1 MKPPPARRLSA
12 ALALLV
18 PSALAPA
25 ADATVS
31 EVQQTLLTYAYG
43 DPSPLAE
50 YGRIYPYARF
60 DGYSASGSERSWTMV
75 KLENDY
81 LVVLIAP
88 QIGGKVWAAYDK
100 VHLSQSGGEVP

>member
-75 KLENDY
+75 KLEERLPRRADR
-81 LVVLIAP
+81 AP
-88 QIGGKVWAAYDK
+88 DRRQGVGG
-100 VHLSQSGGEVP
+100 L